1 MLGQI
6 AGAAI
11 GGYFNNQA
19 AKKAAGAQDRATAA
33 QMQGYTDARPY
44 IQDMYKGGQGALND
58 ALAAG
63 YYGGPTY
70 AGLND
75 TQTGAVNNQIGMAN
89 TGFGDAQNF
98 MNMGRG
104 FGQNTQNLY
113 NQASQDMLGNAVN
126 YATNSDNYSGLVDSA
141 MRDSRRNLNENT
153 LRNIDMNA
161 ASSGNANSS
170 RAGIAGAVAQRAFD
184 DRQADVTSGIQSN
197 LIDRS
202 LNSQQSQLNNM
213 TSANANL
220 GNLYGTGFSQGA
232 SSNEQMLNAGGV
244 LQKDLQNQYNND
256 RSNFEGNRDFAMN
269 QYTNYNAGI
278 LNNAPQTSG
287 QVTPN
292 FIDPT
297 MAGFG
302 GAMAGYGMGGQLFGG
317 GGYGSGQGGGYS
329 YGAGNPGSFQQGS
342 FSPTRMYNYGAM

>member
-1 MLGQI
+1 MWGQI
-6 AGAAI
+6 AGAVI
-11 GGYFNNQA
+11 GGYMNNKA

-104 FGQNTQNLY
+104 FGQNTADLY
-113 NQASQDMLGNAVN
+113 GRASGDMLGNAVN
-126 YATNSDNYSGLVDSA
+126 YATNPDNYSGLVDSA

-153 LRNIDMNA
+153 LRGIDINA
-161 ASSGNANSS
+161 SASGNANSS
-170 RAGIAGAVAQRAFD
+170 RAGVAGAVAARGFA
-184 DRQADVTSGIQSN
+184 DREADVTAGIQ
-197 LIDRS
+197 DRLLGRS
-202 LNSQQSQLNNM
+202 MDAQQSQLNNM
-213 TSANANL
+213 TNANANL
-220 GNLYGTGFSQGA
+220 GNLYGTGFSQGGL
-232 SSNEQMLNAGGV
+232 SNEQMLNAGGV
-244 LQKDLQNQYNND
+244 LQKDLQNQYSDD

-269 QYTNYNAGI
+269 QYRNFNAGI
-278 LNNAPQTSG
+278 LNNAPQTPG
-287 QVTPN
+287 TVTPN

-302 GAMAGYGMGGQLFGG
+302 GAMSGAGIGGKIANYFGNRINT
-317 GGYGSGQGGGYS
+317 GGYGTT
-329 YGAGNPGSFQQGS
+329 GSFNMNPFKPYTDNAG
-342 FSPTRMYNYGAM
+342 FGVG

>member
-1 MLGQI
+1 MLGSI
-6 AGAAI
+6 AGAVI
-11 GGYFNNQA
+11 GGVMNNRA
-19 AKKAAGAQDRATAA
+19 AKKAAAAQDRATQA
-33 QMQGYTDARPY
+33 QMQGYTDARPF
-44 IQDMYKGGQGALND
+44 ILDMYKGGQGALND

-89 TGFGDAQNF
+89 AGFGDAQNF

-113 NQASQDMLGNAVN
+113 NQASQDMLGNAVS
-126 YATNSDNYSGLVDSA
+126 YATNPDNYSGLVNSA

-161 ASSGNANSS
+161 AASGNANSS

-184 DRQADVTSGIQSN
+184 DRQADVTSDIQSN
-197 LIDRS
+197 LMDRS
-202 LNSQQSQLNNM
+202 LNSQQSRLDNM
-213 TSANANL
+213 TNANANL
-220 GNLYGTGFSQGA
+220 GNLYNSGFNQGTM
-232 SSNEQMLNAGGV
+232 SNEQMLNAGGI
-244 LQKDLQNQYNND
+244 LQKDLQNQYNDD

-269 QYTNYNAGI
+269 QYTNFNAGI
-278 LNNAPQTSG
+278 LNNAPQTPG

-302 GAMAGYGMGGQLFGG
+302 GGMAGFGMGRKIDNFFGNRINT
-317 GGYGSGQGGGYS
+317 GGYGTT
-329 YGAGNPGSFQQGS
+329 GS
-342 FSPTRMYNYGAM
+342 FSMNPFKPYTDNAGFGVG

>member
-1 MLGQI
+1 MWGQI
-6 AGAAI
+6 AGAVI
-11 GGYFNNQA
+11 GGYMNNQA

-70 AGLND
+70 AGLNN
-75 TQTGAVNNQIGMAN
+75 TQTGAVNNQIGMAG

-113 NQASQDMLGNAVN
+113 NQASGDMLGNAVN
-126 YATNSDNYSGLVDSA
+126 YATNPDNYSGLVDSA

-153 LRNIDMNA
+153 LRGIDINA
-161 ASSGNANSS
+161 SASGNTNSS
-170 RAGIAGAVAQRAFD
+170 RAGVADAVAARGFA
-184 DRQADVTSGIQSN
+184 DREADVTAGIQ
-197 LIDRS
+197 DRLLGRS
-202 LNSQQSQLNNM
+202 MDAQQGRLDNM
-213 TSANANL
+213 TNANANL
-220 GNLYGTGFSQGA
+220 GNLYSSGFNQGT
-232 SSNEQMLNAGGV
+232 SSNEQMLNAGGI
-244 LQKDLQNQYNND
+244 LQKDLQNQYTDD

-269 QYTNYNAGI
+269 QYTNFNAGI
-278 LNNAPQTSG
+278 LNNAPQTAG
-287 QVTPN
+287 DVTPN

-302 GAMAGYGMGGQLFGG
+302 GAMAGAGIGRKVADYFSNRQQPM
-317 GGYGSGQGGGYS
+317 GGYS
-329 YGAGNPGSFQQGS
+329 YGAGNAGSFQQGS